1 MASGVSFSPELRP
14 ISGTGIVPIK
24 IKNPR
29 GGLIT
34 ILEIDPSKTT
44 VGELKQMLQKQSTF
58 KGRSL
63 LQRCLPSPLP
73 SISPFLTLMLS
84 SRSQI
89 HSRKTALHI

>member
-1 MASGVSFSPELRP
+1 MATGVSFVPELRP

-58 KGRSL
+58 ESDVA
-63 LQRCLPSPLP
+63 LPILPLFAV
-73 SISPFLTLMLS
+73 SDS
-84 SRSQI
+84 
-89 HSRKTALHI
+89 HSGL